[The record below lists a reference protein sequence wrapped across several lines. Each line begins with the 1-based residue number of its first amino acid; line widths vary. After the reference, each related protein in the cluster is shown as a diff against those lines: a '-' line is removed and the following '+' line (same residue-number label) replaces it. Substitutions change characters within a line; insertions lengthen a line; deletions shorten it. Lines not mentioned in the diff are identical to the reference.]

1 MAVHTDIAIWV
12 QPLFPRNARDP
23 FVEFA
28 RTRAREAADF
38 HQNRG
43 GQTTPDHNGRRFWQR
58 AVQVNPGSRRKALGK
73 TKFIE
78 FVLKPIDQP
87 SAARHA

>member
-1 MAVHTDIAIWV
+1 MAVYADIAIWI
-12 QPLFPRNARDP
+12 QPLFPRNARNSV
-23 FVEFA
+23 VEFA
-28 RTRAREAADF
+28 RTRARKAADF

-43 GQTTPDHNGRRFWQR
+43 GQATPDHNGRRFGQR
-58 AVQVNPGSRRKALGK
+58 AVQVNPGSRGKAFGK
-73 TKFIE
+73 PKFVE

>member
-1 MAVHTDIAIWV
+1 MAVHTDVAIWV
-12 QPLFPRNARDP
+12 QPLFPWDARDP
-23 FVEFA
+23 FVQFA
-28 RTRAREAADF
+28 WTRAREATDF

-43 GQTTPDHNGRRFWQR
+43 GQTTPDHNGCRFGQR
-58 AVQVNPGSRRKALGK
+58 AVQVNPGSRGKTLGK
-73 TKFIE
+73 PKFIE